1 VTKLIAIAIRN
12 LARYTRRTLLTAALI
27 AVGVVGVTVFS
38 ATADSFKRMM
48 IGQMTDSMLGHL
60 QIHRAG
66 YVASIDNLPLTL
78 NMSADQLERVEALL
92 RSRPAVASWSPRLKF
107 GALVSNYAE
116 TTSIR
121 LNAVYPDREFATVP
135 LLPSR
140 IAKGSKTI
148 VPGEILIPDLL
159 ASGLGLG
166 LGDPLVIIAT
176 NRDGSVNAAQLRVGG
191 VIEGISGPGGRDGYL
206 HVDDAAALLRLEAL
220 EISEVAVR
228 LHDFDALEGVARD
241 LRGALVAGTKS
252 GGGKS
257 GGGTGRGWEVHTWD
271 ALSPFAS
278 IAAMIDVLTIAV
290 RLALVAVVLI
300 SVMNVM
306 LMSVYE
312 RVREIGTMAAMGT
325 PPGRIT
331 TLFLIEGLAMG
342 VLGASIGGGVSVAA
356 IAALRAARLTFDF
369 GRQSGLVLTPSIGLP
384 DLLLVSALVAL
395 VAVAGS
401 LQPAF
406 KASRMEPVQALRHA

>member
-1 VTKLIAIAIRN
+1 MTKLVTIAVRN

-27 AVGVVGVTVFS
+27 AVGVIGVVVFS
-38 ATADSFKRMM
+38 AASQSFKGMM

-78 NMSADQLERVEALL
+78 NLSATQLARVDEVLRAQPEVEA
-92 RSRPAVASWSPRLKF
+92 WSPRLKF

-135 LLPSR
+135 LLPAR
-140 IAKGSKTI
+140 IKKGAQT
-148 VPGEILIPDLL
+148 VLRGQILIPDLL

-166 LGDPLVIIAT
+166 PGDTVVIIAT
-176 NRDGSVNAAQLRVGG
+176 NRDGSVNAAQLTVGG
-191 VIEGISGPGGRDGYL
+191 IIDGISGPGGRDGYL
-206 HVDDAAALLRLEAL
+206 HIDDAAGLLRLEAI

-228 LHDFDALEGVARD
+228 LRDF
-241 LRGALVAGTKS
+241 GALDAVTQRVSAAL
-252 GGGKS
+252 GGG
-257 GGGTGRGWEVHTWD
+257 GGAGRKDGTAKKGWEVHSWES
-271 ALSPFAS
+271 LSPFAS
-278 IAAMIDVLTIAV
+278 IASMIDVLTLAV
-290 RLALVAVVLI
+290 RLALVAIVLI

-325 PPGRIT
+325 LPGRILA
-331 TLFLIEGLAMG
+331 LFVIEGFAMG
-342 VLGASIGGGVSVAA
+342 AFGAAIGGAISIAA
-356 IAALRAARLTFDF
+356 IVALRAVRLTFDF
-369 GRQSGLVLTPSIGLP
+369 GRQSGLVLSPSIDVA
-384 DLLLVSALVAL
+384 DLLLVSALVVL
-395 VAVAGS
+395 VAIAGS

-406 KASRMEPVQALRHA
+406 KASRMEPVEALRHA